1 MSTLRQ
7 QTGSYREHV
16 VVNGL
21 HVNNLSHSQM
31 ASNNVLTSSAI
42 NAQND
47 DMCDEIRHG
56 CFLEEFKEAKE
67 VTNIIA
73 SLSDIYK
80 DQIAV
85 ERALERFQCEHL
97 SFVNSYQLLRDLFL
111 AQSLQK
117 PSKHTIK

>member
-1 MSTLRQ
+1 MATNY
-7 QTGSYREHV
+7 TG
-16 VVNGL
+16 
-21 HVNNLSHSQM
+21 
-31 ASNNVLTSSAI
+31 LTSLVT
-42 NAQND
+42 NPQNG
-47 DMCDEIRHG
+47 DMCDEVRHG

-97 SFVNSYQLLRDLFL
+97 L
-111 AQSLQK
+111 A
-117 PSKHTIK
+117 